1 VLAFG
6 DEIDLLEHGW
16 GKSDEDFLG
25 HGHLL
30 RRKNKRSETRTQEDN
45 VFLCDPKLSRFLIKT
60 NR

>member
-1 VLAFG
+1 MLAFG

-30 RRKNKRSETRTQEDN
+30 GRKNKRSETRTQEDN
-45 VFLCDPKLSRFLIKT
+45 VFFMRSETFTVLNKD
-60 NR
+60 